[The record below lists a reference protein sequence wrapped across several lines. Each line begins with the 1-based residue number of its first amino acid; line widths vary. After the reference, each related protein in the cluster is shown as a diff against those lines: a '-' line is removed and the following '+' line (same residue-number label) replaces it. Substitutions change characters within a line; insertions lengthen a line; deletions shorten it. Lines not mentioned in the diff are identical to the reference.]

1 MFDNGFAPAT
11 SANQISNVWDEFAR
25 GAFTFYITGPWSI
38 GEFKRRLP
46 AEPASELDDG
56 AATGTGRPGLFRC
69 GRLEPCRVQRL
80 AAEEG
85 GVAARSILVSARR
98 PAALPRAHGQPAA
111 AAQCLERRGLRQD
124 VHARAFR
131 EQLERVKPAPKVPEW
146 ERIATEMQL
155 VAEHMVQ
162 GGGMTIDAGG
172 RRDRPTRGPHS
183 REAAL
188 DAGAQGAAV
197 KLNWAAWAFVA
208 PALMVIAVFFFL
220 PVLAGFALSF
230 TDFDIYA
237 LADIGNLRFVG
248 LANYVELLQTPLF
261 WKALGNTLYFV
272 GVGVPL
278 SIAASLGAA
287 LLLNSKLA
295 RFKPFFRVALFAP
308 VVTTLV
314 AVAIVWRYL
323 LHTRSG
329 LINYGLE
336 SLGLAPI
343 DWLGDPHWAMP
354 AIILFAVWKN
364 FGYNMIIF
372 LAGLQSI
379 PEELYEAARI
389 DGASSWQQ
397 LRYVTLP
404 SLAPVVLLVS
414 VLTMAGYFQLFAE
427 PYVMT
432 QGGPL
437 QSTVSVLY
445 FMYEEGFKW
454 WNLGFA
460 SAIAFVLFVLMF
472 AVTMLQLYVARLRE
486 ARMKLSPAAIA
497 INGALVAAAA
507 FALFPLVWML
517 SVSFMAPGE
526 ASAFPPPMLPQEP
539 TLANYRELFAR
550 EGMGRYFVN
559 SLLLA
564 TCATLVA
571 LTFNVM
577 AGYAFAK
584 LRFNGREQIFRVLLG
599 AHRHSRASGDA
610 AAVSA
615 PKEHGSGQ
623 HIRRRSRAGAR
634 DHLRH
639 CAGAPVRA
647 FNPRRDARSCA
658 RRWRQRI

>member
-1 MFDNGFAPAT
+1 
-11 SANQISNVWDEFAR
+11 
-25 GAFTFYITGPWSI
+25 
-38 GEFKRRLP
+38 
-46 AEPASELDDG
+46 
-56 AATGTGRPGLFRC
+56 
-69 GRLEPCRVQRL
+69 
-80 AAEEG
+80 
-85 GVAARSILVSARR
+85 
-98 PAALPRAHGQPAA
+98 
-111 AAQCLERRGLRQD
+111 
-124 VHARAFR
+124 
-131 EQLERVKPAPKVPEW
+131 
-146 ERIATEMQL
+146 
-155 VAEHMVQ
+155 
-162 GGGMTIDAGG
+162 
-172 RRDRPTRGPHS
+172 
-183 REAAL
+183 
-188 DAGAQGAAV
+188 V
-197 KLNWAAWAFVA
+197 KLNWAAWAFVG

-295 RFKPFFRVALFAP
+295 RFRPFFRVALFAP

-323 LHTRSG
+323 LHTKSG

-343 DWLGDPHWAMP
+343 DWLGDPNWAMP

-389 DGASSWQQ
+389 DGASSGQQ
-397 LRYVTLP
+397 LRHVTLP

-472 AVTMLQLYVARLRE
+472 VVTMLQLYVARRRE
-486 ARMKLSPAAIA
+486 AA
-497 INGALVAAAA
+497 
-507 FALFPLVWML
+507 
-517 SVSFMAPGE
+517 
-526 ASAFPPPMLPQEP
+526 
-539 TLANYRELFAR
+539 
-550 EGMGRYFVN
+550 
-559 SLLLA
+559 
-564 TCATLVA
+564 
-571 LTFNVM
+571 
-577 AGYAFAK
+577 
-584 LRFNGREQIFRVLLG
+584 
-599 AHRHSRASGDA
+599 
-610 AAVSA
+610 
-615 PKEHGSGQ
+615 
-623 HIRRRSRAGAR
+623 
-634 DHLRH
+634 
-639 CAGAPVRA
+639 
-647 FNPRRDARSCA
+647 
-658 RRWRQRI
+658 

>member
-1 MFDNGFAPAT
+1 
-11 SANQISNVWDEFAR
+11 
-25 GAFTFYITGPWSI
+25 
-38 GEFKRRLP
+38 
-46 AEPASELDDG
+46 
-56 AATGTGRPGLFRC
+56 
-69 GRLEPCRVQRL
+69 
-80 AAEEG
+80 
-85 GVAARSILVSARR
+85 
-98 PAALPRAHGQPAA
+98 
-111 AAQCLERRGLRQD
+111 
-124 VHARAFR
+124 
-131 EQLERVKPAPKVPEW
+131 
-146 ERIATEMQL
+146 
-155 VAEHMVQ
+155 
-162 GGGMTIDAGG
+162 
-172 RRDRPTRGPHS
+172 
-183 REAAL
+183 
-188 DAGAQGAAV
+188 
-197 KLNWAAWAFVA
+197 
-208 PALMVIAVFFFL
+208 
-220 PVLAGFALSF
+220 
-230 TDFDIYA
+230 
-237 LADIGNLRFVG
+237 

-295 RFKPFFRVALFAP
+295 RFRPFFRVALFAP

-336 SLGLAPI
+336 SVGLAPI
-343 DWLGDPHWAMP
+343 DWLGDPNWAMP

-389 DGASSWQQ
+389 DGASGWQQ
-397 LRYVTLP
+397 LRHVTLP

-486 ARMKLSPAAIA
+486 
-497 INGALVAAAA
+497 
-507 FALFPLVWML
+507 
-517 SVSFMAPGE
+517 
-526 ASAFPPPMLPQEP
+526 
-539 TLANYRELFAR
+539 TL
-550 EGMGRYFVN
+550 
-559 SLLLA
+559 
-564 TCATLVA
+564 
-571 LTFNVM
+571 
-577 AGYAFAK
+577 
-584 LRFNGREQIFRVLLG
+584 
-599 AHRHSRASGDA
+599 
-610 AAVSA
+610 
-615 PKEHGSGQ
+615 
-623 HIRRRSRAGAR
+623 
-634 DHLRH
+634 
-639 CAGAPVRA
+639 
-647 FNPRRDARSCA
+647 
-658 RRWRQRI
+658 